1 MSAVLTHSG
10 SHDSDNKIKQSPST
24 DKGCVETTE
33 LAAVVEQSRKERL
46 SGIFTIICSGFAL
59 ISDGLQNNIMTLTNV
74 VFGQLYGKELYT
86 AAYSTQVSNA
96 LTVGTILGQISIGL
110 LCDYKGRKWGI
121 VLSTICIVVG
131 VILATAAHGSGN
143 DLRRNF
149 TGFIWFLT
157 VARGLTGIGV
167 GGEYPSSSTSSVEAA
182 NERMQKQRG
191 PVFIMVTN
199 FVLSFGGVFAAAL
212 YLIVFEAA
220 GGLNANLST
229 VWRTVF
235 GISVLP
241 PLVVFIFRLRM
252 LNSQLYRKGAIQASV
267 PYRLV
272 IRYYWKSLIGT
283 AGTWWFDLQ
292 KSAISARR
300 ATFDPC
306 VSAPNSPTS
315 SPFADRQS
323 MSIVPNGVFSGSI
336 IANIVKATGK
346 EKIRK
351 TAEWQ
356 LLLSTLGLPGCIIG
370 ALIVNRLG
378 RRNLMIFGFAGY
390 LLIGLIVGIAYP
402 QLSQPSRVGI
412 FIFLYG
418 SLNLM
423 GNLGPGNT
431 LGLTSA
437 ESYAT
442 SVRGTCYGISAAVGK
457 LGAVLGTETFT
468 PIRDNLGQ
476 RYTFI
481 VAAAC
486 GLLGIVVAYFFVRND
501 LGGDLGDEDAKFE
514 AYLRSNGWDG
524 QIGASQQEG
533 LEVVEAEAGKG
544 EDDKLAL

>member
-1 MSAVLTHSG
+1 MSATLFHSG
-10 SHDSDNKIKQSPST
+10 SNASSATQDENDIKPSPSA
-24 DKGCVETTE
+24 DSQPDFALEKSQ
-33 LAAVVEQSRKERL
+33 LAVGFEQSRREKL

-59 ISDGLQNNIMTLTNV
+59 ISDGLQNNILTLTNV
-74 VFGQLYGKELYT
+74 VFGQLYGPKLYT
-86 AAYSTQVSNA
+86 AAYSTQVSNS
-96 LTVGTILGQISIGL
+96 LTVGTILGQIMIGL
-110 LCDYKGRKWGI
+110 LCDLKGRKWGI
-121 VLSTICIVVG
+121 VLSTVCIVVG
-131 VILATAAHGSGN
+131 VILATAAHGSGDN
-143 DLRRNF
+143 LQRNF
-149 TGFIWFLT
+149 TGFIWFFT

-167 GGEYPSSSTSSVEAA
+167 GGEYPSSSASSLEAA
-182 NERMQKQRG
+182 EERMKKQRG
-191 PVFIMVTN
+191 PTFIMVTN
-199 FVLSFGGVFAAAL
+199 FVLSFGGVFASSL

-252 LNSQLYRKGAIQASV
+252 LNSQLYRKGAIQTKV
-267 PYRLV
+267 PYNLV

-283 AGTWWFDLQ
+283 AGTWFIYDMVV
-292 KSAISARR
+292 
-300 ATFDPC
+300 F
-306 VSAPNSPTS
+306 
-315 SPFADRQS
+315 
-323 MSIVPNGVFSGSI
+323 PNGVFSGSI

-356 LLLSTLGLPGCIIG
+356 LLLSALSLPGCIIG

-378 RRNLMIFGFAGY
+378 RRNLMILGFAGY

-402 QLSQPSRVGI
+402 ELSKPSRVGI

-418 SLNLM
+418 LLGSF

-442 SVRGTCYGISAAVGK
+442 AVRGTCYGFSAAVGK
-457 LGAVLGTETFT
+457 VGAVVGTQTFT
-468 PIRDNLGQ
+468 PIKVHLGQ

-481 VAAAC
+481 VAACC
-486 GLLGIVVAYFFVRND
+486 GLAGILVAYFFVRND
-501 LGGDLGDEDAKFE
+501 LGGDLSNEDAKFE
-514 AYLRSNGWDG
+514 KYLRANGWEG
-524 QIGASQQEG
+524 QIGSAQPEG
-533 LEVVEAEAGKG
+533 VDALEEEQGRARTEVDEK
-544 EDDKLAL
+544 